1 MSNLFQRSPQ
11 MTTPPKP
18 RSLAWRRLS
27 KHRPPK
33 AKTLWSINPCLEAS
47 CNCSREKFAFSSLNS
62 IQSNMFLRKTYLDCF
77 LRLLSWALM
86 ILWQVGKRPKKL
98 LKSAAWMRCVK
109 RSWPKP
115 DHCFRI
121 MKNRQRN
128 RLKDLRKNIRLRLR
142 ARPNSLHSENAAS
155 DSQQRFPFPQRK

>member
-77 LRLLSWALM
+77 LRLLSWASLCRFSKSCLYNLEDWALM
-86 ILWQVGKRPKKL
+86 DCQCGLRQDDTRL
-98 LKSAAWMRCVK
+98 LSNSARG
-109 RSWPKP
+109 R
-115 DHCFRI
+115 
-121 MKNRQRN
+121 
-128 RLKDLRKNIRLRLR
+128 
-142 ARPNSLHSENAAS
+142 
-155 DSQQRFPFPQRK
+155 